1 MDRTQATVYVPWA
14 REMMEDMVEKR
25 RERSHRRREMVNTFS
40 EGISLEEASVLIGR
54 IGRAIEE
61 EGM

>member
-1 MDRTQATVYVPWA
+1 
-14 REMMEDMVEKR
+14 MMEDMVEKR
-25 RERSHRRREMVNTFS
+25 LERSRMRRETVKTFS

-61 EGM
+61 EDL